1 MASHWRDRRLLV
13 RRTPASARFARR
25 DRYVDRQSVDPSTV
39 QAVLHRR
46 DRRASVYGH
55 YLVYAKPKVCAPGA
69 ACARPLPKRS
79 LKSALWAASILIAV
93 AASFDYLAPLLLGA

>member
-1 MASHWRDRRLLV
+1 MQPLLLV
-13 RRTPASARFARR
+13 SLGATGTWIGNLSILAPYKPCFIAA
-25 DRYVDRQSVDPSTV
+25 TV
-39 QAVLHRR
+39 VLLG
-46 DRRASVYGH
+46 YGH